1 MPDVERRESPRTRA
15 VLAVGIDGQVRKHR
29 FGISRDTSAT
39 GMLLATP
46 SRFEVGEELALTV
59 FLGVHEQR
67 SVRGRVIRVE
77 TNPLKSSEPWRYR
90 LALAYAE
97 PSPELQER
105 CASALDAA

>member
-1 MPDVERRESPRTRA
+1 MVVERRESPRTRA
-15 VLAVGIDGQVRKHR
+15 ALPVNIDGQARKHR

-46 SRFEVGEELALTV
+46 SRFEIGEELALTV
-59 FLGVHEQR
+59 YFGLKEQR

-77 TNPLKSSEPWRYR
+77 TNPLYSTEPWRYR
-90 LALAYAE
+90 LALAYLE

-105 CASALDAA
+105 CAKLAAAS